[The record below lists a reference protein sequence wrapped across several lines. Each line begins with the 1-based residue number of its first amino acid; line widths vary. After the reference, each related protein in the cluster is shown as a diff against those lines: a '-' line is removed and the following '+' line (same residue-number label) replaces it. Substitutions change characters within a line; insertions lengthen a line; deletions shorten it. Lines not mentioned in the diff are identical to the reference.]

1 MGDARDALLGKA
13 VAYYAAHGVR
23 DTSLRT
29 LAAGI
34 GTSQRMLHY
43 HFGDREDL
51 LAAVIDAI
59 AGGQAAAIAQLFD
72 EVDDPIEAGLRN
84 WRETVEGALQLGAL
98 WFELATHA
106 MHGRPH
112 AAGLEEVMV
121 TSQLRAFTEIY
132 AAHTDRPHAERL
144 ARLTLAAGQ
153 GLLFDLLVDGDR
165 AAADAAIDLF
175 TAMVRREL
183 WPST

>member
-1 MGDARDALLGKA
+1 MGEARDALLAKA
-13 VAYYAAHGVR
+13 IAYYAAHGVR

-29 LAAGI
+29 LAAEI

-43 HFGDREDL
+43 HFGSREEL

-59 AGGQAAAIAQLFD
+59 AGGQAAQIAQLFAD
-72 EVDDPIEAGLRN
+72 APDPIEAGRRN
-84 WRETVEGALQLGAL
+84 WEATAEGALELGAL

-121 TSQLRAFTEIY
+121 AAQLRAFTDVY
-132 AAHTDRPHAERL
+132 AAHTDREHAARL
-144 ARLTLAAGQ
+144 ARLTLAVGQ

-165 AAADAAIDLF
+165 PAADAAIDQF
-175 TAMVRREL
+175 TEMLRREL
-183 WPST
+183 WPDS